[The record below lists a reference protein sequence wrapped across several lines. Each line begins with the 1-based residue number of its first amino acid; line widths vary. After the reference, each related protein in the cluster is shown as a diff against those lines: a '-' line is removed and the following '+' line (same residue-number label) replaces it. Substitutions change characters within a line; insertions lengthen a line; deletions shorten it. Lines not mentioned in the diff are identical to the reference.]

1 MLSYDVVEWGKPLQ
15 KAQKET
21 PKPTGTEV
29 LLKLK
34 YCGVCHSDVHIRDGY
49 FDLGGGK
56 RFNMSDRGMNPPV
69 TLGHEP
75 FGTVVAAGPVGQDR
89 LVCPWIGCGK
99 CARCLEGMDNHCMAP
114 RWIGIQRPGGYADHL
129 LVPDAKYLVDASGID
144 PMWAATLSCSGL
156 TTYSA
161 VAQLKPI
168 PRDEWVAVFG
178 AGGLGLMAIE
188 MLKALG
194 HERIVVVDIDD
205 KKLAAA
211 KKEGAA
217 ATVNGRDPDAAK
229 KLLEAAGGP
238 LYGAVDLVGAAD
250 TATLALG
257 ALRKGGKLIVV
268 GRNPG
273 IAGPGGATRLA
284 HPGIE
289 CGQRRRIEGS
299 HRAGARGKDQADP
312 DRETPALGSKPDA
325 RSVEGGQHRRARG
338 RIYRLILPT
347 ELRSTFLSTE
357 VRTTKAR
364 RTRSCTKKTVNGG
377 RANVNCG

>member
-15 KAQKET
+15 RAEKPT
-21 PKPTGTEV
+21 PKPAGTEV

-34 YCGVCHSDVHIRDGY
+34 FCGVCHSDVHIREGY

-75 FGTVVAAGPVGQDR
+75 YGTVIAAGPDAPDAPIGQDR
-89 LVCPWIGCGK
+89 LVCPWIGCGS

-129 LVPDAKYLVDASGID
+129 LVPHPKYLVDASGID
-144 PMWAATLSCSGL
+144 PAWAATLSCSGL

-168 PRDEWVAVFG
+168 PRDEWVMLLG

-188 MLKALG
+188 MLRAFG
-194 HERIVVVDIDD
+194 HEKIISVDIDD
-205 KKLAAA
+205 AKLAVA

-229 KLLEAAGGP
+229 KLQAIAGGP

-250 TATLALG
+250 TATLALNS
-257 ALRKGGKLIVV
+257 LRKGGKLILVGLYGGEIPVSLVLVV
-268 GRNPG
+268 QRAWRIQGSSVGNVAELNEV
-273 IAGPGGATRLA
+273 IALA
-284 HPGIE
+284 
-289 CGQRRRIEGS
+289 
-299 HRAGARGKDQADP
+299 RAGKIKPIPIEKRPLSEVSRTLDQLKA
-312 DRETPALGSKPDA
+312 
-325 RSVEGGQHRRARG
+325 GQVTG
-338 RIYRLILPT
+338 RVVAEI
-347 ELRSTFLSTE
+347 
-357 VRTTKAR
+357 
-364 RTRSCTKKTVNGG
+364 
-377 RANVNCG
+377 